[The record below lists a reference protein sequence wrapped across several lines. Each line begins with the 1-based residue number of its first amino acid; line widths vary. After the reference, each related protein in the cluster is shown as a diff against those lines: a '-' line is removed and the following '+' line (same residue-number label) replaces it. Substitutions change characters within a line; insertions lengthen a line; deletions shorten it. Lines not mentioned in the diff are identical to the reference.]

1 MIAWVENSVNEQ
13 NTKCEEYDSCHI
25 NYLSE
30 SAKVKSDS
38 FDEQEHFQKE
48 KVLNNSLY
56 APQIITFDPCLRVF
70 LEPISLSN
78 ITDLGVQEWHSLQTV
93 YYAGW
98 SQCESLE
105 W

>member
-1 MIAWVENSVNEQ
+1 MDWKFLKGTK
-13 NTKCEEYDSCHI
+13 TKCEEYDSCHI

-38 FDEQEHFQKE
+38 FDEQEHFSEGKSSQ
-48 KVLNNSLY
+48 LY

-70 LEPISLSN
+70 LEPISLGN